1 MPGAS
6 SNIGIPNHYTVKKTK
21 NVPCQ
26 NVACSCE
33 CRNETALAR
42 SLQQCQRPP
51 LGWPDPPE
59 VVSETNISWQGGA
72 LPVSLTT
79 VENNIAPGSKGRKN
93 GVMVW
98 AMGRD
103 TNRKKKTY
111 ILLKCECFEGKKKPQ
126 MGNQRR
132 WNYFGKKLPLGTPWR
147 IWLSGPLSLSS
158 SLDFLHCLSSPM
170 LITLWLNLPTLIKIC

>member
-1 MPGAS
+1 MPRAS
-6 SNIGIPNHYTVKKTK
+6 SNIGIPNHYTVKKK
-21 NVPCQ
+21 VPSQ
-26 NVACSCE
+26 NDVCSCV

-79 VENNIAPGSKGRKN
+79 VENNIAPCSKGRKN

-103 TNRKKKTY
+103 TNPKKY
-111 ILLKCECFEGKKKPQ
+111 ILLKCECFGGKKKSH
-126 MGNQRR
+126 R
-132 WNYFGKKLPLGTPWR
+132 WETRGHETALEKTSIRYSLKHMVFWP
-147 IWLSGPLSLSS
+147 SFLSS
-158 SLDFLHCLSSPM
+158 YLDFLHCLSSPM
-170 LITLWLNLPTLIKIC
+170 LISLWLNLPTLIKIC